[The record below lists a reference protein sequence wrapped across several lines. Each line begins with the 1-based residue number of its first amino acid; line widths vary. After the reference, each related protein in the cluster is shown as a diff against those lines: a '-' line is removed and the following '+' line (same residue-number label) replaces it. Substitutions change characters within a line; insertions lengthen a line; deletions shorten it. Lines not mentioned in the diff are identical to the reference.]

1 MKRMDIRDYWSLP
14 RSGQGSQDEII
25 KELTPPPGHYAKV
38 YDISKAMEGINP
50 CIALYGYGPEGAI
63 CRDCT
68 HCRYRQDNPKAKHW
82 KCDLRKLTHGAAT
95 DHRVGWP
102 ACGRYEKR
110 TEEYHGG

>member
-1 MKRMDIRDYWSLP
+1 MSIHDYWSKP
-14 RSGQGSQDEII
+14 PSEQQEII
-25 KELTPPPGHYAKV
+25 QSSIPAPYQGRCGGIVIHPDPQSTP
-38 YDISKAMEGINP
+38 INP
-50 CIALYGYGPEGAI
+50 CLALYGNGPDGAI
-63 CRDCT
+63 CRYCV
-68 HCRYRQDNPKAKHW
+68 HCRYRAQSNRVRYW